1 VEHLSKEKS
10 NIPMREIIFATN
22 NPHKLQE
29 ISQITE
35 GRLLI
40 HSLKELGFNEDIP
53 ETEDSIEGNAMLKA
67 KTIFKR
73 FGLPCF
79 ADDTGLEVNALHGAP
94 GVYSARYAG
103 ENASYA
109 DNVNKL
115 LMALENHSDRSA
127 RFKTVIAYIDKD
139 SQMLFEGLINGKI
152 LLEAVGQN
160 GFGYDPV
167 FVPNGYQLSFA
178 EMDAAIKNTLSHRA
192 IASQKLADWLLNR
205 A

>member
-1 VEHLSKEKS
+1 
-10 NIPMREIIFATN
+10 MREIIFATN

>member
-1 VEHLSKEKS
+1 
-10 NIPMREIIFATN
+10 MREIIFATN
-22 NPHKLQE
+22 NPHKLEE
-29 ISQITE
+29 IRQITE
-35 GRLLI
+35 SRLLI

-139 SQMLFEGLINGKI
+139 SQMLFEGVINGKI
-152 LLEAVGQN
+152 LYEAVGQN

-192 IASQKLADWLLNR
+192 IASRKLADWLLNR

>member
-1 VEHLSKEKS
+1 
-10 NIPMREIIFATN
+10 MREIIFATN

-29 ISQITE
+29 IKQITE

-53 ETEDSIEGNAMLKA
+53 ETEDNIEGNAMLKA
-67 KTIFKR
+67 KTIFNR

-103 ENASYA
+103 ENASYF

-139 SQMLFEGLINGKI
+139 SQMLFEGVINGKI
-152 LLEAVGQN
+152 LYQALGQN

-192 IASQKLADWLLNR
+192 IASRKLADWLLNR
-205 A
+205 I